1 MDQVKPEQVTPTELV
16 AEAVE
21 LAKKKA
27 ELRISDLLIR
37 GMLAGAL
44 LGIATSLAF
53 VPVAPGMPALA
64 RRHYLSGRVCDAG
77 LAGTRVGNG

>member
-27 ELRISDLLIR
+27 ELRIIDLLIR

-53 VPVAPGMPALA
+53 VPVAQGMAALVV
-64 RRHYLSGRVCDAG
+64 HYLSCRVRDAG